1 MIIILSQHL
10 HIHNM
15 KSSMIPLTSALFHCM
30 NNHYMLMTFN
40 VDIIREN
47 CECIACN
54 FHCHHVTGG
63 IDDYVTR

>member
-1 MIIILSQHL
+1 
-10 HIHNM
+10 
-15 KSSMIPLTSALFHCM
+15 MIPLTLALFHCM
-30 NNHYMLMTFN
+30 NKYTITIMFMTFN

>member
-1 MIIILSQHL
+1 
-10 HIHNM
+10 
-15 KSSMIPLTSALFHCM
+15 MIPLTLALFHCM
-30 NNHYMLMTFN
+30 NNHYIMLMTFN